1 MTDLDKISIICLIIQ
16 RITFSECNGSSSFSM
31 LKSPLFGIEKRKYNT
46 LRAGWPV
53 FLMIRCISILPD
65 TFFCNIKK
73 ARGENV

>member
-1 MTDLDKISIICLIIQ
+1 
-16 RITFSECNGSSSFSM
+16 M